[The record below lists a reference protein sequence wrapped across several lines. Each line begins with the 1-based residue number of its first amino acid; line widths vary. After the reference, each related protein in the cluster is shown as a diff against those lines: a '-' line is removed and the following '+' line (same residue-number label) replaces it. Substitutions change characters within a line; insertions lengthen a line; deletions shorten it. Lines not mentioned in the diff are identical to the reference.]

1 VNDGWLCAQNRI
13 GLSTDGNNGGW
24 VLAGSFAGAG
34 YPDWSTTGIPMAP
47 QGGGIYAVTLHLPM
61 GGGPDWIGDPLNNT
75 YGWKTVVPG
84 TWDSICEDTRATN
97 TANAYLVVSAGKE
110 DWTFYVDAYTGVV
123 KTVPEPA
130 IAVDFTDYV
139 IFASHWMDGNCTD
152 PNWCDGADLNK
163 SGSVDWYDLAEF
175 VEYWLLDNSQNHIWW
190 DEVLHDSRDADYRSP
205 GWATTSPYRTG
216 AVPSGTTVTLGLR
229 TPANVLTACYVNGRD
244 NDASIEVITE
254 MSIVSSDE
262 TYDYWQAAITFNKA
276 VDYYYAFR
284 LVEGTTEYWYQDDAS
299 KDGGVGAIS
308 ENHNS
313 SRDYAIVWYEAD
325 FTTPPWHKNAVIY
338 QIMLDSFYN
347 GDIANDPVG
356 DGASGDV
363 CWWEWDWSGSGSN
376 SGRSWVYKKPWGEVR
391 TYYDRGFYGGDFEG
405 VRQKIAYLTDLGINA
420 IYFNP
425 WMESPDYHGYTWNNH
440 YSVHP
445 YYGVIGSRV
454 AFDADTDIVI
464 NDTAGSLALFDNM
477 ISNLDANGIKVI
489 SDMVLNHCGAQSKY
503 FQRFEH
509 VDPNWG
515 VYDYYPDVNGAYEYQ
530 TSYWYDWFKFDN
542 WNHDYEGWASFDNLP
557 KIQYENTTALNDLVS
572 GGNSVFNFWD
582 SHGVEGY
589 RLDVT
594 PDFADGN
601 NSRTVNRAI
610 RNKVKALN
618 SNGAIIAEV
627 WGKANQWLAGD
638 MCDGNMNYRFRNAVI
653 DWIKANITTDV
664 LNRSLLAIQEDYPVE
679 AQYACWAILGS
690 HDTQRIKTVLGSE
703 DKQKLAAIIQFAHIG
718 PPVIWSG
725 DEVGMTGGTDPRNRT
740 SMDWSLA
747 TPSNDLLTFYKT
759 LINTRNTYA
768 QLREGWIATLLVDT
782 DVYAYGREYGSG
794 ASAADAVIVL
804 NRSGS
809 SVPVTIDVSQ
819 LPGLAVGNI
828 LVDRL
833 TGTPYTVSG
842 GLTISLTVPALN
854 GAILTTSLPL

>member
-1 VNDGWLCAQNRI
+1 
-13 GLSTDGNNGGW
+13 
-24 VLAGSFAGAG
+24 
-34 YPDWSTTGIPMAP
+34 
-47 QGGGIYAVTLHLPM
+47 M
-61 GGGPDWIGDPLNNT
+61 GGGPDWTPNTNT

-84 TWDSICEDTRATN
+84 TWDSICEDTRAKN
-97 TANAYLVVSAGKE
+97 TANAYLVVSAGME

-123 KTVPEPA
+123 KAVPEPA
-130 IAVDFTDYV
+130 TIAVDFTDYA
-139 IFASHWMDGNCTD
+139 IFASHWMDEGCTE
-152 PNWCDGADLNK
+152 PNFCDGADLNE

-175 VEYWLLDNSQNHIWW
+175 VEYWLPGNGQDQDPIWW
-190 DEVLHDSRDADYRSP
+190 DKVLHDSRDADYRSP

-216 AVPSGTTVTLGLR
+216 AVTSGTTVTLGLR
-229 TPANVLTACYVNGRD
+229 TPANVLTACYVNGLD
-244 NDASIEVITE
+244 NDASMEVITE

-276 VDYYYAFR
+276 VDYYYAFK
-284 LVEGTTEYWYQDDAS
+284 LVDGTTEYWYQDDANN
-299 KDGGVGAIS
+299 DGGVGAMS

-325 FTTPPWHKNAVIY
+325 FTTPAWHKNAVIY

-347 GDIANDPVG
+347 GDIANDPAG
-356 DGASGDV
+356 DGESGDV
-363 CWWEWDWSGSGSN
+363 CWWEWDWNGSGAN

-391 TYYDRGFYGGDFEG
+391 THYDRDFYGGDFEG

-425 WMESPDYHGYTWNNH
+425 WMESPEYHGYSVNN
-440 YSVHP
+440 YCSVSP
-445 YYGVIGSRV
+445 YYGVIDSRV
-454 AFDADTDIVI
+454 SFDADTDVVI

-489 SDMVLNHCGAQSKY
+489 SDMVLNHCGAQSKF

-542 WNHDYEGWASFDNLP
+542 WNHDYESWASISTLP
-557 KIQYENTTALNDLVS
+557 KIQYVNSTALNDLVS

-589 RLDVT
+589 RLDCN
-594 PDFADGN
+594 PEFADGN
-601 NSRTVNRAI
+601 NSRIVNRAI

-618 SNGAIIAEV
+618 SNGVIIAEA
-627 WGKANQWLAGD
+627 WGRANQWLSGD
-638 MCDGNMNYRFRNAVI
+638 MCDGTMNYRFRNPVI
-653 DWIKANITTDV
+653 AWIKADITTDA
-664 LNRSLLAIQEDYPVE
+664 LNGKLLVIQEDYPVE

-690 HDTQRIKTVLGSE
+690 HDVERIKTVLGSE
-703 DKQKLAAIIQFAHIG
+703 DKQKLAAISQFTHIG

-725 DEVGMTGGTDPRNRT
+725 DEVGMTGGADPENRT

-794 ASAADAVIVL
+794 ISAADAVIVL

-842 GLTISLTVPALN
+842 DLTISLTVPALN
-854 GAILTTSLPL
+854 GAILIADE

>member
-1 VNDGWLCAQNRI
+1 MAQSGYFSRREMERSRHLKFTGHHGSREDLRQGIYWDGLPDLAVATLQTTRWQLFINKYCPADF
-13 GLSTDGNNGGW
+13 DGDGD
-24 VLAGSFAGAG
+24 VDFADYAALAG
-34 YPDWSTTGIPMAP
+34 
-47 QGGGIYAVTLHLPM
+47 
-61 GGGPDWIGDPLNNT
+61 
-75 YGWKTVVPG
+75 
-84 TWDSICEDTRATN
+84 R
-97 TANAYLVVSAGKE
+97 
-110 DWTFYVDAYTGVV
+110 
-123 KTVPEPA
+123 
-130 IAVDFTDYV
+130 
-139 IFASHWMDGNCTD
+139 WMDKGCAE
-152 PNWCDGADLNK
+152 PGWCDGTDLNK
-163 SGSVDWYDLAEF
+163 SGSVDWYDLAQF
-175 VEYWLLDNSQNHIWW
+175 VEYWPLDDSQDQGHIWW
-190 DEVLHDSRDADYRSP
+190 DKVLHDSRDADYRSP

-229 TPANVLTACYVNGRD
+229 TPANVLTACYVNGLD

-284 LVEGTTEYWYQDDAS
+284 LVDGTTEYWYQDDAS
-299 KDGGVGAIS
+299 KDGGVGAMS

-313 SRDYAIVWYEAD
+313 YQDYAIVWYEAD
-325 FTTPPWHKNAVIY
+325 FTTPAWHKNAVIY

-347 GDIANDPVG
+347 GDIANDPAG

-363 CWWEWDWSGSGSN
+363 CWWEWDWNGSGSN
-376 SGRSWVYKKPWGEVR
+376 SGRSWVYKEPWGEVR
-391 TYYDRGFYGGDFEG
+391 TRYGSGFYGGDFEG
-405 VRQKIAYLTDLGINA
+405 VRQKVAYLTDLGINA

-425 WMESPDYHGYTWNNH
+425 WMESPDYHGYSVNNY
-440 YSVHP
+440 YSVSP
-445 YYGVIGSRV
+445 YYGVIDSRV
-454 AFDADTDIVI
+454 SFDADTDIVI
-464 NDTAGSLALFDNM
+464 NDAAGSLALFDNM

-509 VDPNWG
+509 VNPNWG
-515 VYDYYPDVNGAYEYQ
+515 VYDYYPNDDGAYEYQ
-530 TSYWYDWFKFDN
+530 TSYWYDWFKFYN
-542 WNHDYEGWASFDNLP
+542 WNHDYKAWWGYLNLP
-557 KIQYENTTALNDLVS
+557 QIQYEGTTALNDLVS

-690 HDTQRIKTVLGSE
+690 HDTERIQTVLGSE

-740 SMDWSLA
+740 SLDWSLA